1 MQRELSGMGNFSDQL
16 QEKFTL
22 LKEVPDSDLSL
33 RIKDVFDNSIYYE
46 KEFIKIQ
53 KYLKS
58 SYNQV
63 NEKSLEVFLKGFP
76 TIKK

>member
-1 MQRELSGMGNFSDQL
+1 M
-16 QEKFTL
+16 
-22 LKEVPDSDLSL
+22 
-33 RIKDVFDNSIYYE
+33 KDVFDNSIYYE